1 MAGTKSSP
9 MDSNRNR
16 RRIRQDQNNVSCSR
30 SAIPSLRGRS
40 TRLKFIIF
48 GIGVLIAQSCGQ
60 KQSVTTEATDTTI
73 ANVITLTDTQ
83 YKAAAISLGKIERK
97 PMGTT
102 LQVNGILDVP
112 PQNLITIAAPM
123 GGFVK
128 STKLLQGMKVN
139 KGELLVTL
147 ENQDYIQL
155 QQDYL
160 DNVSKLEFSEAE
172 YKRQQELAK
181 ENVNAL
187 KALQQ
192 AKANYQSLRAHV
204 KGMEAK
210 LAMINISL
218 SSLEEG
224 NIQPTINLYSPIQ
237 GYVTVVNVNIGQ
249 YVNATDVMFK
259 IVNIE
264 HLHAELQVYEKDV
277 NRLVIG
283 QKVTFQLANEDNIR
297 TASVYLIGKEI
308 SPERTVRVHCHLD
321 KEDEH
326 LLPGM
331 YVTASIETTLH
342 ETDVLPTRAVVNFQG
357 EDFIFAATP
366 DKVKFESI
374 PIRTGNSTDEYTE
387 VQLPPNFD
395 KSRGIVIKGAFELLG
410 LFKNTQDE

>member
-1 MAGTKSSP
+1 
-9 MDSNRNR
+9 
-16 RRIRQDQNNVSCSR
+16 
-30 SAIPSLRGRS
+30 
-40 TRLKFIIF
+40 LKHILV
-48 GIGVLIAQSCGQ
+48 GLGLLLAQSCGK
-60 KQSVTTEATDTTI
+60 KQADLTEAATTASPNI
-73 ANVITLTDTQ
+73 ITLTDTQ
-83 YKAAAISLGKIERK
+83 YKAADITLGKIERK

-128 STKLLQGMKVN
+128 STKLLQGMKVR

-147 ENQDYIQL
+147 ENQEYIQL

-160 DNVSKLEFSEAE
+160 DNISKLEFSEAE
-172 YKRQQELAK
+172 YNRQQDLAK

-192 AKANYQSLRAHV
+192 AKANYQSVKAQV
-204 KGMEAK
+204 KGLEAK

-218 SSLEEG
+218 SSLQEG
-224 NIQPTINLYSPIQ
+224 NIQPAINLYSPIQ

-277 NRLVIG
+277 SKLIIG
-283 QKVTFQLANEDNIR
+283 QKVNFQLANENNMR

-331 YVTASIETTLH
+331 YVTASIETSLH
-342 ETDVLPTRAVVNFQG
+342 ETDVLPLKAVVNFQG
-357 EDFIFAATP
+357 EDFVFAATS
-366 DKVKFESI
+366 VKERFESI
-374 PIRTGNSTDEYTE
+374 PIITCNNTDEFVE

-395 KSRGIVIKGAFELLG
+395 KSSSIVTNGAQLLG
-410 LFKNTQDE
+410 VLKNTQDE

>member
-1 MAGTKSSP
+1 
-9 MDSNRNR
+9 
-16 RRIRQDQNNVSCSR
+16 
-30 SAIPSLRGRS
+30 
-40 TRLKFIIF
+40 
-48 GIGVLIAQSCGQ
+48 
-60 KQSVTTEATDTTI
+60 
-73 ANVITLTDTQ
+73 
-83 YKAAAISLGKIERK
+83 
-97 PMGTT
+97 MGTT

-128 STKLLQGMKVN
+128 STKLLQGMKVK

-147 ENQDYIQL
+147 ENQEYIQL

-160 DNVSKLEFSEAE
+160 DNVSKLEFAEAE
-172 YKRQQELAK
+172 YNRQQDLAK

-192 AKANYQSLRAHV
+192 AKANYQSLRAQV
-204 KGMEAK
+204 KGLEAK

-224 NIQPTINLYSPIQ
+224 IIQPTISLYSPIQ
-237 GYVTVVNVNIGQ
+237 GYVTIVNVNIGQ
-249 YVNATDVMFK
+249 FVNATDVMFK

-277 NRLVIG
+277 SKLIVG
-283 QKVTFQLANEDNIR
+283 QKVNFQLANENDMR

-331 YVTASIETTLH
+331 YVTASIETSLH
-342 ETDVLPTRAVVNFQG
+342 ETDVLPVKAVVNFEG
-357 EDFIFAATP
+357 EDFVFAATS
-366 DKVKFESI
+366 VREHFESI
-374 PIRTGNSTDEYTE
+374 PIKIGNSTDEFVE

-395 KSRGIVIKGAFELLG
+395 KSRAIVTNGAFELLG
-410 LFKNTQDE
+410 IFKNTQDE